1 LTENQSLY
9 EVLWYA
15 YLKTFSISSDYAR
28 YKAQEIAAL
37 ASMGLIST
45 RCGPRKYGRTWRVTE
60 EGIETLRI
68 EGYL

>member
-1 LTENQSLY
+1 MENRSLY
-9 EVLWYA
+9 EVLRYA
-15 YLKTFSISSDYAR
+15 YLNSFSVSSDFAR
-28 YKAQEIAAL
+28 YRAQQIAAL

-45 RCGPRKYGRTWRVTE
+45 RCGPREYGRIWRITE